1 MRSPVSLGRKEAG
14 KELEIFHNTLH
25 LQNPVTEIIIIDEML
40 AVLFR
45 KPESYTRDGEGQ
57 CWNHGIPDRGEW
69 GAPLECQKDGPCES
83 EYLTQGQNKYMEPHR
98 NRCKEAKDMTDS
110 RASDCKGNQKG
121 LAWKQASSH
130 LPRGDEPWGELLA
143 GLRVLVFESDSH
155 SPRTQRAL
163 LTRHVVGNEGCAEP
177 TLMLPE
183 TPAWASSCTPS
194 SGENEKEKK
203 KNCTLVQSDGN
214 WMRSGDFR
222 LGRQDL
228 WGWTFIVAA
237 SSYFGAQ
244 SWLKELSFG
253 PPPVGGERKECS
265 FEKPR
270 LLLPKDQEIMRA
282 LKENT
287 DRHIVCNQK
296 TVMYKQWQQELFQS

>member
-1 MRSPVSLGRKEAG
+1 MEKD
-14 KELEIFHNTLH
+14 N
-25 LQNPVTEIIIIDEML
+25 TEII
-40 AVLFR
+40 
-45 KPESYTRDGEGQ
+45 ESRTGESG
-57 CWNHGIPDRGEW
+57 
-69 GAPLECQKDGPCES
+69 GAPLKCQKDGPCES

-203 KNCTLVQSDGN
+203 KKLHFGSEWWELNEKWRLQVGQAGPLGMNFHS
-214 WMRSGDFR
+214 RSFKLFWGAELIKRAF
-222 LGRQDL
+222 L
-228 WGWTFIVAA
+228 WPASCWRREKRMLIWETQVAA
-237 SSYFGAQ
+237 PKRPGNNEGSKRKHRQTHSLQPENSNVQTMATGIIPILASFSS
-244 SWLKELSFG
+244 
-253 PPPVGGERKECS
+253 VRKS
-265 FEKPR
+265 R
-270 LLLPKDQEIMRA
+270 PKASYVPWMEIKHSSLMTFTIHFIEMA
-282 LKENT
+282 P
-287 DRHIVCNQK
+287 C
-296 TVMYKQWQQELFQS
+296 